1 MAERYAELTGLD
13 ADYVFA
19 SDLRVLDT
27 RFRKRLLLDRSR
39 IVGRYDGRAAGY
51 DLDPVS
57 DDETFVVDDVY
68 LDPAYS
74 AWSMLICATS
84 WAGTAS
90 PSGRGS
96 RISTGNPP
104 NRARGGCGGTACP
117 RHQCIEGEIIP
128 FPSVTAD
135 LAAAIVHQPTLKVL
149 IGNGWYDLC
158 TPFFQTECDIDHLGL
173 PEPLRGNVAFTY
185 YPAGHMLYSA
195 KESLRKFSSDL
206 KRFYAADAADLP
218 SIDERPALPAPRID
232 W

>member
-1 MAERYAELTGLD
+1 MWWH
-13 ADYVFA
+13 
-19 SDLRVLDT
+19 
-27 RFRKRLLLDRSR
+27 RL
-39 IVGRYDGRAAGY
+39 
-51 DLDPVS
+51 
-57 DDETFVVDDVY
+57 
-68 LDPAYS
+68 PAH
-74 AWSMLICATS
+74 TK
-84 WAGTAS
+84 
-90 PSGRGS
+90 
-96 RISTGNPP
+96 
-104 NRARGGCGGTACP
+104 
-117 RHQCIEGEIIP
+117 CIEGEIIP